1 MLPVLFCCL
10 FRNLFRFPL
19 SDIIK
24 TSLSIVYPEI
34 PRFLVVFGT
43 FFSLENCRDLE
54 VDNPFFKTKPRPGRL
69 QPYRL
74 WSECPGHHEGHNQ
87 WGLAFHEI
95 EKGSIWSGPSKW
107 QTTLWFFKFGSNQFI
122 LCLICVIFVDLIK
135 SWTQSMDTLYIYYSN
150 IHIYIYIYMNCIYIY
165 ICRCIYVSV
174 CKWGMP
180 QFIVTL
186 HGNKMMIIHGISG
199 GFP

>member
-24 TSLSIVYPEI
+24 TSVSIVYPEI

-43 FFSLENCRDLE
+43 FFFLENCRDLE

-74 WSECPGHHEGHNQ
+74 WSECPGHHEGQ
-87 WGLAFHEI
+87 APWRPGQLAPKLGRREAR
-95 EKGSIWSGPSKW
+95 
-107 QTTLWFFKFGSNQFI
+107 
-122 LCLICVIFVDLIK
+122 CLEALDLGRADVLGVLLLLFSAISTWK
-135 SWTQSMDTLYIYYSN
+135 TELSFPRGAIA
-150 IHIYIYIYMNCIYIY
+150 
-165 ICRCIYVSV
+165 
-174 CKWGMP
+174 
-180 QFIVTL
+180 IVQYEEL
-186 HGNKMMIIHGISG
+186 
-199 GFP
+199 